1 MVDEIIGKILDIQIS
16 IDWECK
22 TIDLESDHHCIFI
35 EFDDLEEIIKLL
47 EKIKIKIEEVNKDGK
62 G

>member
-1 MVDEIIGKILDIQIS
+1 MGKIGDHKIS

-22 TIDLESDHHCIFI
+22 TIDFESDRHIIFI

-47 EKIKIKIEEVNKDGK
+47 EKIKIKIEEVN
-62 G
+62 